1 MEGAFGLVGDRRGCR
16 LGLGLRF
23 GLGYVR
29 GHLHGGHGGTHLCE
43 HLGGCVGRRGTR
55 PGRGSRGRRGG
66 RDGTGFQETG
76 LPHGFRVG
84 RLAEGLV
91 SVVFVEEGV
100 VSGRE
105 VFARL
110 AAGFLG
116 GITADL
122 IGGIGVALG
131 ALSAQVGSEV
141 AQTRRNVG
149 DGGPSGKEDR
159 VGQEQDHEGA
169 RTPAG

>member
-1 MEGAFGLVGDRRGCR
+1 MEGPLGLVGDRRGCW
-16 LGLGLRF
+16 LGLGLRS
-23 GLGYVR
+23 GLGYVC
-29 GHLHGGHGGTHLCE
+29 GHLHGGHGGTHLGE
-43 HLGGCVGRRGTR
+43 HLGGRVRRRGTR

-66 RDGTGFQETG
+66 RDSPGFQETG

-91 SVVFVEEGV
+91 PVVFVEEGV
-100 VSGRE
+100 VSRRE
-105 VFARL
+105 VLAR
-110 AAGFLG
+110 AAACFLR
-116 GITADL
+116 GITAGL
-122 IGGIGVALG
+122 IGGFGVALG
-131 ALSAQVGSEV
+131 ALTAQVGSDV
-141 AQTRRNVG
+141 AQACRNVG

>member
-1 MEGAFGLVGDRRGCR
+1 MEGPLGLVGDRRGCR
-16 LGLGLRF
+16 LILGLRF
-23 GLGYVR
+23 GLGHVR
-29 GHLHGGHGGTHLCE
+29 GYLHGGHGGTHLCE
-43 HLGGCVGRRGTR
+43 HLGGCIGRRGTR

-91 SVVFVEEGV
+91 PVVFVEEGI
-100 VSGRE
+100 VSRRE
-105 VFARL
+105 VLAR
-110 AAGFLG
+110 AAACFLR
-116 GITADL
+116 GITAGL

-131 ALSAQVGSEV
+131 ALTAQVGSEV
-141 AQTRRNVG
+141 AQASRNVG
-149 DGGPSGKEDR
+149 NGGPSGKEDR
-159 VGQEQDHEGA
+159 VGQEQNHEGA